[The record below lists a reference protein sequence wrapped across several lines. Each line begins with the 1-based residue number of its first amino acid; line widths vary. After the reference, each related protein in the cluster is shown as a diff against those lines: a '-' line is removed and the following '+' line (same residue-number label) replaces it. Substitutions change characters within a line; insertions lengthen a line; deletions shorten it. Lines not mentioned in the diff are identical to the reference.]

1 MAAGRQPS
9 PSGGVTPWQFAIE
22 VSRQNQQSANRDAR
36 MAQQDK
42 NTVAGAELQ
51 RQNAV
56 YKGMMKGAGGGSKGK
71 GGSRSSSE
79 SSSAPAESGEYIERS
94 AKFIDQLYRSNPEAA
109 NALFQ
114 EYELAGEFKKGNSGY
129 YRLKKRQSDEQ
140 IAGAAAAVGEAAA
153 KSDDSEKSDATKRAE
168 KGMRRYKEKGA
179 AQPPKRDPATGR
191 REPD

>member
-36 MAQQDK
+36 LAQQDK

-56 YKGMMKGAGGGSKGK
+56 YKGMMKGSGGGSKGK
-71 GGSRSSSE
+71 GGSNSSND
-79 SSSAPAESGEYIERS
+79 SSIAPAGDGEVIERS
-94 AKFIDQLYRSNPEAA
+94 AKYIDQLYRSNPAA
-109 NALFQ
+109 ASKLFE
-114 EYELAGEFKKGNSGY
+114 EYELDGEFKKGNSGY
-129 YRLKKRQSDEQ
+129 YRLRKRKSDEE
-140 IAGAAAAVGEAAA
+140 IAAAADAVKAPNNKPAGEQ
-153 KSDDSEKSDATKRAE
+153 KSDATKRAE
-168 KGMRRYKEKGA
+168 AGIRRYKDKGA
-179 AQPPKRDPATGR
+179 ATQPKRDPATGR